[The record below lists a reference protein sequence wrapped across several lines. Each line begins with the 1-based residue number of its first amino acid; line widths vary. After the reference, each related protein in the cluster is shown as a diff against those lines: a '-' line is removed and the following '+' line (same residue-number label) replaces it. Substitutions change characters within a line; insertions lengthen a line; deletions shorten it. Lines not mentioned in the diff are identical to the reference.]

1 MIPVELFLSLN
12 SETAINFQIRS
23 GMPASDF
30 LRELYE
36 VQLGEKLNC
45 DDEILQLFNQQAIDL
60 AKQQNVECGYD
71 LDNIR
76 AQLFSILATAK
87 PGKGI
92 SIERMV
98 RNNPLFKDSC
108 RVCPSLQVI
117 TNYILKLLKQN

>member
-1 MIPVELFLSLN
+1 MIPVEFFLSLN
-12 SETAINFQIRS
+12 SETAINFQVRS

-36 VQLGEKLNC
+36 VQMGEKLNC
-45 DDEILQLFNQQAIDL
+45 DHETLQRFNQQAIDL

-71 LDNIR
+71 LENIR
-76 AQLFSILATAK
+76 AQLFSAIVTAK
-87 PGKGI
+87 PGKEI
-92 SIERMV
+92 SIEGMV
-98 RNNPLFKDSC
+98 RNNPLFRDSC